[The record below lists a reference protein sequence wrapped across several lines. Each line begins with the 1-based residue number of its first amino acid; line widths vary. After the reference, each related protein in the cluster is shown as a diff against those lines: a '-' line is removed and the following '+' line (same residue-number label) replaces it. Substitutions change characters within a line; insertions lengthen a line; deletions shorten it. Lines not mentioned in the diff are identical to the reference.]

1 MNINTVNQGVHK
13 HARVDRVGRGPGS
26 GNGKTAGR
34 GMNGQRSR
42 AGSPVSP
49 LFEGGQLPLS
59 RRIPKRGF
67 NNKRFADVVESVALK
82 NVVRKIDAGTE
93 VTPEVLENAGL
104 VASAKSFVK
113 LIGSD
118 ELSAAYKFKVHRVS
132 EGAKAAVEKAG
143 GSVEILPGKAPVVK
157 NKMGSRKAKRV
168 EEKLARV
175 ERMKAEIAKTGVN
188 LQKKGKKGKAAAKKA
203 K

>member
-1 MNINTVNQGVHK
+1 MNINTVNQGVVK
-13 HARVDRVGRGPGS
+13 NVRVDRVGRGPGS

-67 NNKRFADVVESVALK
+67 NNKRFAEVVESVSLK
-82 NVVRKIDAGTE
+82 SVIRRLDPSVE
-93 VTPEVLENAGL
+93 VTPELLESKGL
-104 VASAKSFVK
+104 ISSAKSIVK

-118 ELSAAYKFKVHRVS
+118 ELSSAYKFKVHRVS
-132 EGAKAAVEKAG
+132 EGAKKAVEKAG
-143 GSVEILPGKAPVVK
+143 GSIEILPGKKPVPK
-157 NKMGSRKAKRV
+157 NKMGSRKAAIIA
-168 EEKLARV
+168 ARS
-175 ERMKAEIAKTGVN
+175 
-188 LQKKGKKGKAAAKKA
+188 KKA
-203 K
+203 

>member
-1 MNINTVNQGVHK
+1 MNINTVNQGVVK
-13 HARVDRVGRGPGS
+13 NVRRDRVGRGPGS

-67 NNKRFADVVESVALK
+67 NNKVFADVVESVALK
-82 NVVRKIDAGTE
+82 NVVRKIDPATE
-93 VTPEVLENAGL
+93 VTPEVLESKGL
-104 VASAKSFVK
+104 ISSTKSIVK
-113 LIGSD
+113 LIGSE
-118 ELSAAYKFKVHRVS
+118 ELSASYKFKVHRVS

-143 GSVEILPGKAPVVK
+143 GSVEILPGKKPVVK
-157 NKMGSRKAKRV
+157 NKMGSRKA
-168 EEKLARV
+168 
-175 ERMKAEIAKTGVN
+175 AKVAA
-188 LQKKGKKGKAAAKKA
+188 KAAKSKKA
-203 K
+203 